1 MSHKGVIDP
10 NARVLYISANNK
22 AGPLDGSNGMS
33 ESGAPLSTTKVHCRC
48 CMEIRLDY
56 QNGHGHYTSQ
66 HPCKSKL
73 WIWRACNRLPE
84 TWHTHGRGPEYL
96 VPRREH
102 LPFNKWW
109 RDM

>member
-22 AGPLDGSNGMS
+22 AGP
-33 ESGAPLSTTKVHCRC
+33 
-48 CMEIRLDY
+48 LDY

-109 RDM
+109 RDMDHTLGLEQTRGLHQEVLHLQQ